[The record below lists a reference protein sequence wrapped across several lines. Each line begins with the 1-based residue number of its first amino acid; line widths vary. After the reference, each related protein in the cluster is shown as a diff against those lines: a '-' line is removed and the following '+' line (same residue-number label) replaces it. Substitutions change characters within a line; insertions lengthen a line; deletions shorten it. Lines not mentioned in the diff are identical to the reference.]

1 MISLLRSSDA
11 SIADHCVH
19 VYDFKTAARVSQISY
34 SEFVAMTDVT
44 EISSSFTAM
53 NTDVEVVACVPIRER
68 ARGEAT
74 LARVRS
80 LFSGVEAA
88 LSRFDPESELSRLNR
103 SAGSHFH
110 ASELLFAVLQ
120 TAKEAARSTGGIFD
134 PTILP
139 LLLDAGY
146 DRSFEDL
153 SDRADGPPVQPGGRH
168 TWEDL
173 QLDAQRSEIFIPA
186 GAGIDLGGIAKGW
199 TADIAARML
208 DELAG
213 FAVDAGGDIVL
224 GGSRAD
230 GSLWPVGVADP
241 SNPGRDI
248 TILNLS
254 NCAVCTSS
262 TARRRWRKG
271 ETDCHHLIDPRS
283 GKPSAS
289 GVVSATVV
297 ARSAAMAEVIAKTA
311 LILGPSAGLR
321 FIEGQPDVTAM
332 LVLREGSVLRSSRFQ
347 EAECVH

>member
-1 MISLLRSSDA
+1 MSDA
-11 SIADHCVH
+11 
-19 VYDFKTAARVSQISY
+19 
-34 SEFVAMTDVT
+34 T
-44 EISSSFTAM
+44 EISCSFTAM

-68 ARGEAT
+68 ARGEAI
-74 LARVRS
+74 LARVRC

-88 LSRFDPESELSRLNR
+88 LSRFDPESELSRLKR
-103 SAGSHFH
+103 SAGSYFH

-120 TAKEAARSTGGIFD
+120 TAKEAARSTGGIFA

-139 LLLDAGY
+139 LLLGAGY

-153 SDRADGPPVQPGGRH
+153 SERADGPPVQPGVSTHMGRPP
-168 TWEDL
+168 TG
-173 QLDAQRSEIFIPA
+173 RSTIRLFIPA

-224 GGSRAD
+224 RGSRAD
-230 GSLWPVGVADP
+230 GSLWPMGVADP

-332 LVLREGSVLRSSRFQ
+332 LVLREGTVLRSSRFQ